1 MTRIMFTEAQR
12 KELASNP
19 NVLKVS
25 DRSITY
31 APAFKVKAVKE
42 NEEGKSPSHIFV
54 DHGFDMAM
62 IGVKKPK
69 ECVKRWRKV
78 FHEYGEDGFYTERRG
93 KGSTGR
99 PSSKHMSSEDQLKK
113 AKARIAYLEAELDFN
128 KKARRTRKAG
138 EEEEIT
144 TSEKFQLIERVLR
157 THGFPHMT
165 RYFCEVARVSR
176 SGYYNWLNSE
186 DARRTQE
193 RNDEADYEI
202 LKKVFDRRQGKIG
215 ALSIKMMLE
224 NDEHIVMNHKRIRRI
239 MKKYNLICTI
249 RRANP
254 YKKIAQATQEHQ
266 TCDNKLE
273 RHFDHE
279 EPQRVLLTDITYL
292 YYAKGQK
299 AYLSAIKDGATREIL
314 AYYLSTSLKMDIV
327 YTTLN
332 KLMEREDFTPHP
344 DCLIHSDQGMHY
356 THPEFQKKV
365 KDLGLHQSMSRR
377 GNCWDNAPMESF
389 FGHMKDG
396 IDFKAY
402 SSLAE
407 VQQAIDE
414 YMEYYNNH
422 RYQWSLQKMT
432 PAQYRGHLIAA

>member
-1 MTRIMFTEAQR
+1 
-12 KELASNP
+12 
-19 NVLKVS
+19 
-25 DRSITY
+25 
-31 APAFKVKAVKE
+31 
-42 NEEGKSPSHIFV
+42 
-54 DHGFDMAM
+54 
-62 IGVKKPK
+62 
-69 ECVKRWRKV
+69 
-78 FHEYGEDGFYTERRG
+78 
-93 KGSTGR
+93 
-99 PSSKHMSSEDQLKK
+99 
-113 AKARIAYLEAELDFN
+113 
-128 KKARRTRKAG
+128 
-138 EEEEIT
+138 
-144 TSEKFQLIERVLR
+144 
-157 THGFPHMT
+157 MT